1 MRGISTSTTDTFITS
16 GGTAVRYSDIFEGIL
31 ANVETYGKTCG
42 GRLAGQSLEDIF
54 QNAAMKAVRS
64 HGTYDESRSA
74 PATWGS
80 RIADHCET
88 DSFNREFRRSV
99 TFTSLEIPD
108 RKAGTA
114 VLKDTDRLAGDES
127 EADSRIRTTEAEDY
141 IMSRIASLN
150 ESYRHILALQLQ
162 GLRPSKMAEALGC
175 TPGVAAT
182 TLCRA
187 RKALRRA
194 LGEQFL
200 GEFGYA
206 V

>member
-1 MRGISTSTTDTFITS
+1 MRGISTSTTETFITS
-16 GGTAVRYSDIFEGIL
+16 GGTVVRYADIFEGIL
-31 ANVETYGKTCG
+31 ANVETYGKTG
-42 GRLAGQSLEDIF
+42 GSRLAGQSLEDIF
-54 QNAAMKAVRS
+54 QNAALKAVRS
-64 HGTYDESRSA
+64 HGTYDETRSA

-88 DSFNREFRRSV
+88 DSFNRELKRCVSFA
-99 TFTSLEIPD
+99 SLEIPD
-108 RKAGTA
+108 RTAFSA
-114 VLKDTDRLAGDES
+114 VLKDPDRLASDES

-141 IMSRIASLN
+141 IMSKIASLN
-150 ESYRHILALQLQ
+150 DSYRSILALQLQ

-194 LGEQFL
+194 LGKQFL